1 MLWTKEKG
9 QKAGVKSGVP
19 ECKAVLVLLVTP
31 VLLLLNDMNII

>member
-19 ECKAVLVLLVTP
+19 ECKAVTP
-31 VLLLLNDMNII
+31 VVLLLNDTNII